1 MRTERLLLASLLYAF
16 GVFALAQTKVSDYRP
31 FAEEGKRWTTQV
43 GMVEENIYSYFISGD
58 TVINGEN
65 WKKVYN
71 SQYLND
77 GTPSYYSAVRDAGT
91 KVYCIAKGSSRPR
104 LVYDFGLKV
113 AEPHS
118 TTAGEGMVRCGIE
131 GNNFVCLLEE
141 GEKADSLLGFDF
153 YAYLRLEK
161 IDTVRSHGQE
171 YRRYQLTFL
180 DSAQEPLRYG
190 DGTDS
195 EWCNVTWIEGIGSG
209 SGPFLPWLPLPPY
222 GRIHLNCTVKGGNT
236 FSFHD
241 VYNEEST
248 EVPAL
253 DSSDI
258 TRGHND
264 FLYDLLGRPSSEL
277 RSGVYIRDGKKY
289 VKH

>member
-43 GMVEENIYSYFISGD
+43 GLVEENIYSYFISGD

-104 LVYDFGLKV
+104 LVYD
-113 AEPHS
+113 
-118 TTAGEGMVRCGIE
+118 
-131 GNNFVCLLEE
+131 
-141 GEKADSLLGFDF
+141 
-153 YAYLRLEK
+153 
-161 IDTVRSHGQE
+161 
-171 YRRYQLTFL
+171 
-180 DSAQEPLRYG
+180 
-190 DGTDS
+190 
-195 EWCNVTWIEGIGSG
+195 
-209 SGPFLPWLPLPPY
+209 PY

-258 TRGHND
+258 SRGHND